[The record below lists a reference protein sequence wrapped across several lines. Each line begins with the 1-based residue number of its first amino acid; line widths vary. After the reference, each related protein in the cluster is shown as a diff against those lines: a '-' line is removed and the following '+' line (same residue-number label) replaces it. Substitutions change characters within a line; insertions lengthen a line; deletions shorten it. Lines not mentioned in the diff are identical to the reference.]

1 MFLLNVVMAG
11 VVGSL
16 FMTGAMWFVHRAGW
30 ANADMTRALG
40 SLVTRRYESSF
51 WPGLLVHLVA
61 GVVFAVPYL
70 LILRSAGFVPLSAN
84 LAVGGAL
91 GAFHGLTMSFVLM
104 AVVAERH
111 PVELFRSAGPVVGAA
126 HILGHVAYGL
136 GVGLMAWLL
145 GVTASTPLT

>member
-61 GVVFAVPYL
+61 GPAESRSSCL
-70 LILRSAGFVPLSAN
+70 LRPLPAWWTPPEPATFMQPAFCSA
-84 LAVGGAL
+84 
-91 GAFHGLTMSFVLM
+91 
-104 AVVAERH
+104 
-111 PVELFRSAGPVVGAA
+111 
-126 HILGHVAYGL
+126 
-136 GVGLMAWLL
+136 
-145 GVTASTPLT
+145 